1 MILSR
6 HLFIYVCFGVLPAG
20 FLAGLPSGLFE
31 EALNDLTESPSP
43 APGVGD
49 RSLSKEETL
58 VKLFSL
64 TRGECTSGVA
74 EREPAGVS
82 FWTLLPV
89 VGFFFLLRSELEA
102 VLPRRTCPPTGPSSS
117 SAVGVVLRDD
127 VRELEPDRTLPL
139 RVRFG
144 SLSRDLCRWWV

>member
-1 MILSR
+1 
-6 HLFIYVCFGVLPAG
+6 
-20 FLAGLPSGLFE
+20 LFE

-49 RSLSKEETL
+49 LSLSKEETL

-64 TRGECTSGVA
+64 TRGERTSGVA

-89 VGFFFLLRSELEA
+89 VAVFFLLRSELEA
-102 VLPRRTCPPTGPSSS
+102 VLPRRT
-117 SAVGVVLRDD
+117 
-127 VRELEPDRTLPL
+127 
-139 RVRFG
+139 
-144 SLSRDLCRWWV
+144 